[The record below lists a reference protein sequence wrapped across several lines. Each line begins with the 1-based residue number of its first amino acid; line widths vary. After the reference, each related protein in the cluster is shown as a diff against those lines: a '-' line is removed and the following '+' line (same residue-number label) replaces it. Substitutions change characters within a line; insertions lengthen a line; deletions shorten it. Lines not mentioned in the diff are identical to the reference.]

1 VLDEELRKSNDVAAF
16 GPFRLFPKRRLV
28 EKDGVPIGLSGRAL
42 DILILL
48 IERAGEVVSKKELTA
63 RVWPDVVVTD
73 GSLRFHVSVLRKA
86 LGDGQTGA
94 RYVTNVPGRGYCF
107 VAPILQSDS
116 IGPPTEQSY
125 PADKTHNLPR
135 QLTRLVGRD
144 ETIESI
150 SAQLLN
156 RRFVTIV
163 GPGGIGKTSVAISVA
178 SALLAAFD
186 GAIRFVD
193 LGPLTDPQLVP
204 STLASLLGLPARATY
219 SASSLVKV
227 LGQKR
232 ILLVFDSCE
241 HVIETASELAQQ
253 LIQGTPHAHILATS
267 RESLRV
273 EGEQI
278 HRLFPLAGPP
288 DDAALTAA
296 EALSFPAAQLFVERI
311 SMATNGFSL
320 CDADAPAVANICRK
334 LDGIPLAI
342 ELAAARIDAY
352 GIGGTST
359 LLDDRFRLFWTGRR
373 TALPRHQTL
382 SAALDWS
389 YDLLPEFE
397 RIIFRRLAVFVG
409 NFTLEAARFVAP
421 GDDQDGTASIDAIA
435 SLVAKS
441 LVTADSGEMQ
451 ARYRLLDTTRAYA
464 AEKLKSAGEA
474 ARIGHRHAI
483 YYRQLLE
490 ATSSA
495 LAAAVPG
502 KLYAAC
508 VSEVD
513 NIRAALKWALGNG
526 GDAMTG
532 VALAA
537 ASAPFWLEMSMLT
550 ECKRWTEAGLNKL
563 DEAGARSTRFEMVLQ
578 NALCTSDIL
587 TRGFSDTVRAALTRA
602 GELAEMFHDIDHQML
617 ALVGLATHC
626 HRLELFHEGLSL
638 SRKAEATA
646 KEIADP
652 LPSWIAHSLLSTSY
666 FFLGEY
672 ADALSNAQKVHR
684 VTTPEVRRAHIV
696 RIGLDRA
703 AVADCVAVQ
712 VLFVRGLLD
721 QAAEA
726 TRDIVDCARA
736 VDHPYSLCLALTWSA
751 CPITLALG
759 DFEAAQQWTALLKRY
774 SEKYDLKSQYACAL
788 GFEGRLAA
796 SRGETKSAL
805 KQLRACLTGLRE
817 AQYESLYTVFL
828 DSLAAALAAAGHLD
842 EGLAVADEALQ
853 RTERNEALWWMPE
866 ALRIK
871 GELILLSRKA
881 DIANSEDLFRRS
893 LALAHRQG
901 ALFWELRTATSL
913 ARLHRERGRR
923 DEARAVVST
932 VCDRF
937 SEGFDAKD
945 FKTAKGLLDSLA
957 SEDLPS

>member
-1 VLDEELRKSNDVAAF
+1 VLDEELRQSNQVAAF

-48 IERAGEVVSKKELTA
+48 TERAGEVVSKKELTA
-63 RVWPDVVVTD
+63 HVWPDVVVTE
-73 GSLRFHVSVLRKA
+73 GSLRFHVGVLRKA
-86 LGDGQTGA
+86 LGDGQPGA
-94 RYVTNVPGRGYCF
+94 RYVPNVSGRGYCF

-116 IGPPTEQSY
+116 IGPLAEQSY
-125 PADKTHNLPR
+125 TPDKTHNLPR

-163 GPGGIGKTSVAISVA
+163 GPGGIGKTSVAMSVA

-204 STLASLLGLPARATY
+204 STLASLLGLPAQTTY

-253 LIQGTPHAHILATS
+253 LIQGTPHVHILATS

-288 DDAALTAA
+288 DDAALT
-296 EALSFPAAQLFVERI
+296 
-311 SMATNGFSL
+311 
-320 CDADAPAVANICRK
+320 
-334 LDGIPLAI
+334 
-342 ELAAARIDAY
+342 
-352 GIGGTST
+352 
-359 LLDDRFRLFWTGRR
+359 
-373 TALPRHQTL
+373 
-382 SAALDWS
+382 
-389 YDLLPEFE
+389 
-397 RIIFRRLAVFVG
+397 
-409 NFTLEAARFVAP
+409 
-421 GDDQDGTASIDAIA
+421 
-435 SLVAKS
+435 
-441 LVTADSGEMQ
+441 
-451 ARYRLLDTTRAYA
+451 
-464 AEKLKSAGEA
+464 
-474 ARIGHRHAI
+474 
-483 YYRQLLE
+483 
-490 ATSSA
+490 
-495 LAAAVPG
+495 
-502 KLYAAC
+502 
-508 VSEVD
+508 
-513 NIRAALKWALGNG
+513 
-526 GDAMTG
+526 
-532 VALAA
+532 
-537 ASAPFWLEMSMLT
+537 
-550 ECKRWTEAGLNKL
+550 
-563 DEAGARSTRFEMVLQ
+563 
-578 NALCTSDIL
+578 
-587 TRGFSDTVRAALTRA
+587 RA
-602 GELAEMFHDIDHQML
+602 GDLAEMFHDIDHQML
-617 ALVGLATHC
+617 ALVGLATAC
-626 HRLELFHEGLSL
+626 HRLEQFHEGLSL
-638 SRKAEATA
+638 SRRAEATA
-646 KEIADP
+646 KTIADP
-652 LPSWIAHSLLSTSY
+652 LPSWIAHCLLSTSY

-684 VTTPEVRRAHIV
+684 VTTPGVRRAHIV

-721 QAAEA
+721 QAAET

-788 GFEGRLAA
+788 GFEGQLAA

-828 DSLAAALAAAGHLD
+828 DSLAEVLAAAGHLD
-842 EGLAVADEALQ
+842 EALVAADEALQ

-871 GELILLSRKA
+871 GELLLRSRKRDTA
-881 DIANSEDLFRRS
+881 SAEELFRRS
-893 LALAHRQG
+893 LALTHRQG

-913 ARLHRERGRR
+913 ACLHHERGHR
-923 DEARAVVST
+923 DDARAGLAM

-937 SEGFDAKD
+937 SEGFDSKD
-945 FKTAKGLLDSLA
+945 YKTAKGFLDSLT
-957 SEDLPS
+957 

>member
-1 VLDEELRKSNDVAAF
+1 VPDEGLRQSNDVAAF

-48 IERAGEVVSKKELTA
+48 TERAGEVVSKKDLTA
-63 RVWPDVVVTD
+63 RVWPDVVVTE
-73 GSLRFHVSVLRKA
+73 GSLRFHVGVLRKA

-116 IGPPTEQSY
+116 IGPPTDQSH
-125 PADKTHNLPR
+125 PADKTHNLPH

-144 ETIESI
+144 ETIGSI

-156 RRFVTIV
+156 RRFVTVV

-204 STLASLLGLPARATY
+204 STLASLLGLPAQASY
-219 SASSLVKV
+219 SSSSLVKV
-227 LGQKR
+227 LGQKK

-253 LIQGTPHAHILATS
+253 LIQGTPHVHILATS

-278 HRLFPLAGPP
+278 HRLFPLAE
-288 DDAALTAA
+288 ALT
-296 EALSFPAAQLFVERI
+296 FPAAQLFVERV

-352 GIGGTST
+352 GIGRTST
-359 LLDDRFRLFWTGRR
+359 LLDDRFRLFWPGRR

-397 RIIFRRLAVFVG
+397 RIIFRRLSVFVG

-474 ARIGHRHAI
+474 ARIGHRHAN

-513 NIRAALKWALGNG
+513 NIRAALKWALGNC
-526 GDAMTG
+526 GDAKTG

-563 DEAGARSTRFEMVLQ
+563 DEAGARSTRHEMVLQ
-578 NALCTSDIL
+578 NALCTSGIL
-587 TRGFSDTVRAALTRA
+587 TRGFSDTVRAALARA

-617 ALVGLATHC
+617 ALVGLATAC
-626 HRLELFHEGLSL
+626 HRLEQFHEGLSL
-638 SRKAEATA
+638 SRRAEATA

-652 LPSWIAHSLLSTSY
+652 LPSWIAHCLLSTSY

-703 AVADCVAVQ
+703 AVADCVAAQ

-736 VDHPYSLCLALTWSA
+736 VDHPYSLCLALSWSA

-759 DFEAAQQWTALLKRY
+759 DFEAAQQWTELLKKY

-788 GFEGRLAA
+788 GFEGQLAA
-796 SRGETKSAL
+796 SRGETKGAV

-817 AQYESLYTVFL
+817 ARYESLYTVFL
-828 DSLAAALAAAGHLD
+828 DNLAAVLAAAGDLD
-842 EGLAVADEALQ
+842 EALAAADEALQ

-866 ALRIK
+866 ALRMK

-881 DIANSEDLFRRS
+881 DTANSEDLFRRS

-913 ARLHRERGRR
+913 ARLHRERGHRE
-923 DEARAVVST
+923 EARAALST

-945 FKTAKGLLDSLA
+945 FKTAKGLLVS
-957 SEDLPS
+957 